1 VKSSPELS
9 LIVPAYNAEETLAQC
24 LDYIFAQAGDDV
36 EVIVVDDGSTDST
49 REIAARYPAK
59 LIVLPENL
67 GAAAAR
73 NRGVESACGQVL
85 FFLDADV
92 ALCEG
97 ALMRGRAAIEEPG
110 VDAVIGSYDDEPAA
124 RTVVSQFKNLA
135 HHYFHQ
141 CAGPE
146 VNTFWGA
153 CGLIKRAKLLSLGG
167 FDESYRQLEDV
178 ELGYRLANRG
188 ARIRLDR
195 HLQVK
200 HLKHWTLPLMVKTDV
215 MWRGIPWAALWLEHG
230 YLTKGLNFEGGQRL
244 AAILALAMSA
254 TALVAIF
261 RPLAIVPLVLM
272 LGAAA
277 WINRGLYMLFL
288 RQGGTRLMVG
298 GFLLQQLYYLYSLMA
313 LIAGVVWY
321 YSKRLGLRSRPLR

>member
-1 VKSSPELS
+1 MKNSPDAS
-9 LIVPAYNAEETLAQC
+9 VIVPAYNAAETLARC
-24 LDYIFAQAGDDV
+24 LDSIFAQAGDDV

-67 GAAAAR
+67 GVPAAR
-73 NRGVESACGQVL
+73 NRGVESASGRVL

-97 ALMRGRAAIEEPG
+97 ALVRGRAAIEEPG
-110 VDAVIGSYDDEPAA
+110 VDAVIGSYDDDPAV

-141 CAGPE
+141 RSRPE

-153 CGLIKRAKLLSLGG
+153 CSLIRRAELLSIGG
-167 FDESYRQLEDV
+167 FDDRYRALQDV
-178 ELGYRLANRG
+178 ELGYRLNKRG

-200 HLKHWTLPLMVKTDV
+200 HLKHWTLRLMVNTDV
-215 MWRGIPWAALWLEHG
+215 MSRAIPWTALWLEHG
-230 YLTKGLNFEGGQRL
+230 YLTKGLNFDGGQRL
-244 AAILALAMSA
+244 AAILAFAMSA
-254 TALVAIF
+254 TALLAFF
-261 RPLAIVPLVLM
+261 RPLAIIPLVLM
-272 LGAAA
+272 LAAAA
-277 WINRGLYMLFL
+277 WINRGLYGLFL
-288 RQGGTRLMVG
+288 HRGGTRLMVA
-298 GFLLQQLYYLYSLMA
+298 GFLLQQLYYLYSLIA
-313 LIAGVVWY
+313 LVAGVAFY
-321 YSKRLGLRSRPLR
+321 YLGLPLHSRRPS